1 MATADIDNVVNEL
14 IAEALGPVLVRLHE
28 MDNILTEL
36 SSSAVSLN
44 IRVSALEATPLDLVG
59 KTITLTV
66 TAVE

>member
-14 IAEALGPVLVRLHE
+14 IAEALANVLEQVAALE
-28 MDNILTEL
+28 EDVTTLEAAI
-36 SSSAVSLN
+36 A
-44 IRVSALEATPLDLVG
+44 ALEASPNLDLVG

>member
-44 IRVSALEATPLDLVG
+44 IRVSALEATLLDFG